1 MRREDSIQELV
12 SKFIEKDRIALAKII
27 TLVENEP
34 DKAKEIFDIIY
45 KNTGKAYIIG
55 VTGSPGSGKST
66 LISKLAQEM
75 RSRGKTVGI
84 ISIDP
89 SSPFSGGAF
98 LGDRVRMR
106 EIVSDPEIFIRSVA
120 SRGVSGGLSKA
131 TYDIAAVFDAYGKD
145 YILIETVGAG
155 QAEVDI
161 MKIADTIICVFIPGA
176 GDSIQAQKAG
186 IMEIGDILVVNKADM
201 DGDKLALQLEL
212 ALDSYTRQTGWRP
225 PVLCTI
231 ATEGVG
237 IRELLESIEKHRKH
251 IELAGVL
258 EERRKTH
265 IEKKIREIVLQ
276 IVEEYVSK
284 FLKEDKE
291 IKNLVDKVYSKE
303 ENIYS
308 AANKLIQPL
317 IKKFEE

>member
-1 MRREDSIQELV
+1 MRREDNIQELV
-12 SKFIEKDRIALAKII
+12 SKFREKDRIALAKII
-27 TLVENEP
+27 TIVENEP
-34 DKAKEIFDIIY
+34 DRAKEIFDIIY
-45 KNTGKAYIIG
+45 KNTGRAYIIG

-145 YILIETVGAG
+145 YIIIETVGAG

-251 IELAGVL
+251 VELTGAL
-258 EERRKTH
+258 EERRKNH
-265 IEKKIREIVLQ
+265 IEKKIKEIVLQ

-291 IKNLVDKVYSKE
+291 IKNLVDRVYSKE

-308 AANKLIQPL
+308 AADKLIQPL
-317 IKKFEE
+317 IRKFEE